1 MANTIRIRRRLAANG
16 AGAPVLTGGNPL
28 RNAEL
33 AFNEFSGTL
42 YIGTGGDS
50 AGATA
55 AGAVN
60 AIAGDGAVWTGT
72 ATFGTVRATGD
83 VYANSSSA
91 ISGKLVA
98 TTDYV
103 DSAVSRTTGAG
114 MSLHPVAADCATT
127 GPLTLTSYYNS
138 LAPLLTTN
146 VRVAI
151 PQPLSQA
158 EGLSLLELK
167 GIPNLTYQSPTVQLA
182 AGDTVLVMGH
192 VDPGMIGLWT
202 IPAGT
207 TNVNLTPWQRTTGYE
222 TAQGFHFGA
231 RIGVTNG
238 TFAGQIFAVLAD
250 ATNPTKDVAGP
261 SFSSVNFAT
270 TPLSVPT
277 GAGILF
283 HKVVRAKADIYTI
296 ENGKVVVDGVT
307 LNQND
312 RFLWTPTTSG
322 DATNGGLTG
331 GTYTN
336 ARAGIWRVNYDKATG
351 GNIFNV
357 ITRVG
362 DLNETADFVNFS
374 GKQILVREG
383 AANANKIFTASSA
396 SFPTVAQE
404 IADTSGSVATF
415 GTVTTFTAAAGSG
428 RTGTPLIDGYQV
440 VIENLAATPP
450 QLGSVVLVKNEIDP
464 VNNGLYYVKIDGAW
478 IRHPSADASGELFYG
493 SYIRVNNGNVNKNS
507 GFVLTSNFDPIVP
520 GTNSLSFESPTALL
534 DFRAGIGLERVGR
547 EFRVKAASAV
557 VTVAA
562 GGIDVRAGTT
572 SLSGVVQLEDSTSS
586 TSTVKAATP
595 NSVKSAYDAAAA
607 AQSTANTGVTNAAAA
622 QSTANAALPKAGG
635 TMTGA
640 ISFAAGQTWPTF
652 NQNTTGTAAGLSSTL
667 VIGSGGT
674 GQTTAVAA
682 FDALAPTTTIGDLI
696 YFNGSDNVRLAKP
709 SANSVLFNDTAGTV
723 VWNAV
728 TGTTNVVRSTTPTFE
743 TSVVNAAAS
752 TTFGVFNGACSTL
765 NAFGNATAVNIASD
779 NSFTTTLAVNIGNNL
794 PASGQIRTINIGTAG
809 SNASTS
815 NIVIGAPPTAG
826 TSTTTLQGTVVVS
839 GSLTVNGAT
848 TILNT
853 NTLTV
858 DDKNIEIGSVAALTG
873 LTGTV
878 GSVVGNTAT
887 ISGLVTTGGLVVGMT
902 VTRTSGASTTLGTA
916 ATITE
921 VLSDTSI
928 SISATSAPV
937 AGGVFFSAG
946 TATDVTAAGGG
957 ITLKGGTNK
966 TIIWNDPT
974 AGWEFNQNVT
984 TSGSTVN
991 VNGTNPV
998 IATSQT
1004 TGTASVFNTNVPTVN
1019 IAGVANDVGIAT
1031 SATGAGTIAIGTG
1044 ALASGTRTISIGN
1057 GVAAGTLNVNIGS
1070 SVASGTTTIASP
1082 TVGIGQSGSGTTT
1095 INSQTIALNGATIS
1109 TNVTSGTLA
1118 LFNTGLTGTLNIGG
1132 ASTTVTLG
1140 GTSTTSLTLGSS
1152 NASSTTNIATGAHTT
1167 GVTKTVNV
1175 GTAGGIGSTTNVNIG
1190 SGVAGSITSVSVG
1203 SGHDSGGVTIN
1214 ETTTSTS
1221 TTTGA
1226 LIVAGGV
1233 GIAGAVFAGG
1243 NVTISTGKALNRS
1256 LATTLTAAGANQ
1268 GAALALT
1275 NDINIVTT
1283 TASGTGV
1290 VLPTPTVGRVV
1301 VVINRGANPLNV
1313 YPAVGHSINGTAN
1326 SAVVLA
1332 ANATMIVHGATV
1344 TTWFSELTDL
1354 TNSAV
1359 GTLPVGNGGTGVA
1372 TLTGLVKGSGTSA
1385 FSAATAG
1392 TDYVVGGT
1400 LTVGKI
1406 ITQAATATSGTSSLL
1421 ITAST
1426 GTPTAG
1432 LVSGDLWN
1440 TSGVLKF
1447 YNGSATKDI
1456 ATTDVPGGGTGAA
1469 TFTSNG
1475 LIYGNGT
1482 SALGVTAAGSQ
1493 YQVLRAGSGG
1503 TPAFGSINLDQTS
1516 AVTGT
1521 LPVGNG
1527 GTGVATLTGLVKGN
1541 GTANFAAATA
1551 GTDYL
1556 APPTGTALLKAN
1568 SGGALANATAGTDYV
1583 VAGTATVGGLLLST
1597 TTTITAAGT
1606 TQADATVLT
1615 NDINVVT
1622 TTAASTGVKLPTPA
1636 AGRVIAVVN
1645 RGANALKVYPATSTA
1660 INTLGNNAAFSVAAN
1675 ATLTLRGSSAAQWY
1689 AELTAESP
1697 CSLVADCTL
1706 DGGTF

>member
-16 AGAPVLTGGNPL
+16 AGAPVITGGNPL

-42 YIGTGGDS
+42 YIGTGGDP

-167 GIPNLTYQSPTVQLA
+167 GIPNLTYQSPQVQLA

-440 VIENLAATPP
+440 VIENLLATPP

-464 VNNGLYYVKIDGAW
+464 VNNGLYYVKINGAW

-493 SYIRVNNGNVNKNS
+493 SYIRVNNGAVNKNS

-520 GTNSLSFESPTALL
+520 GTNPLSFESPTALL
-534 DFRAGIGLERVGR
+534 DFRAGVGLERVGR
-547 EFRVKAASAV
+547 EFRVKLETSQVSDSTTTAATPSSVKTAATAAASA
-557 VTVAA
+557 
-562 GGIDVRAGTT
+562 
-572 SLSGVVQLEDSTSS
+572 
-586 TSTVKAATP
+586 AT
-595 NSVKSAYDAAAA
+595 AAAA

-622 QSTANAALPKAGG
+622 QSTANTAVTNAAAAQSTANTAVTNAAAAQSTANAALPKAGG
-635 TMTGA
+635 TMTGTITLRA
-640 ISFAAGQTWPTF
+640 GTAAATTAPIYLTSGTNLTTAAAGAMEFDGTSLYFTPSSTRKTVAYLDS
-652 NQNTTGTAAGLSSTL
+652 NITGTAAGLSSTL
-667 VIGSGGT
+667 AIGSGGT

-682 FDALAPTTTIGDLI
+682 FDALAPTTTVGDLI

-709 SANSVLFNDTAGTV
+709 SAAAVLLNDNAGTV
-723 VWNAV
+723 AWNAV

-743 TSVVNAAAS
+743 ASVVNAVAS
-752 TTFGVFNGACSTL
+752 TTFGVFNGAVATL

-779 NSFTTTLAVNIGNNL
+779 SSFTTTLAVNIGNNL

-809 SNASTS
+809 SNTS
-815 NIVIGAPPTAG
+815 SSAVNIGAPSTAG
-826 TSTTTLQGTVVVS
+826 SCTTTLNGAVTVA
-839 GSLTVNGAT
+839 GSLTTLGSFSVNGST
-848 TILNT
+848 TIINT
-853 NTLTV
+853 STLTV
-858 DDKNIEIGSVAALTG
+858 DDKNIELGAASALTS
-873 LTGTV
+873 LVGTV
-878 GSVVGNTAT
+878 SSISGNTAN
-887 ISGLVTTGGLVVGMT
+887 IGGLANTGGLIPGMT
-902 VTRTSGASTTLGTA
+902 LTRTAGAGSLGTG
-916 ATITE
+916 ATITA
-921 VLSDTSI
+921 VLTDSTI
-928 SISATSAPV
+928 SFSALSAPT
-937 AGGVFFSAG
+937 AGEVTFNAG
-946 TATDVTAAGGG
+946 NATDATAAGGG
-957 ITLKGGTNK
+957 ITLKGASNK
-966 TIIWNDPT
+966 TIIWNDAT

-984 TSGSTVN
+984 TAGTTVN
-991 VNGTNPV
+991 VNGANPV

-1004 TGTASVFNTNVPTVN
+1004 SGTATIFGGTFAGTVAVGNNGATTIVSVPSTKTSTSSSTGALVVGGGVGIAGAVYAGGDVATSGNLSATGPSSTATIAGSTVNINGDNPSIATTATGTATVFNTNAATVN
-1019 IAGVANDVGIAT
+1019 V
-1031 SATGAGTIAIGTG
+1031 
-1044 ALASGTRTISIGN
+1044 
-1057 GVAAGTLNVNIGS
+1057 
-1070 SVASGTTTIASP
+1070 
-1082 TVGIGQSGSGTTT
+1082 
-1095 INSQTIALNGATIS
+1095 
-1109 TNVTSGTLA
+1109 
-1118 LFNTGLTGTLNIGG
+1118 GG
-1132 ASTTVTLG
+1132 AASTVALG
-1140 GTSTTSLTLGSS
+1140 GTSTISLTLG
-1152 NASSTTNIATGAHTT
+1152 NAAAASTTNIATGANASA
-1167 GVTKTVNV
+1167 VLKTLNV
-1175 GTAGGIGSTTNVNIG
+1175 GTAGLSGSTTNVNIG
-1190 SGVAGSITSVSVG
+1190 SGTAGATTSVSVG
-1203 SGHDSGGVTIN
+1203 GAHTAGGVTIN
-1214 ETTTSTS
+1214 PTTTST
-1221 TTTGA
+1221 TVATGA
-1226 LIVAGGV
+1226 LIVKGGV
-1233 GIAGAVFAGG
+1233 GIAENLNVGG
-1243 NVTISTGKALNRS
+1243 DITIATGKALNRS
-1256 LATTLTAAGANQ
+1256 LATTL
-1268 GAALALT
+1268 
-1275 NDINIVTT
+1275 
-1283 TASGTGV
+1283 S
-1290 VLPTPTVGRVV
+1290 
-1301 VVINRGANPLNV
+1301 
-1313 YPAVGHSINGTAN
+1313 
-1326 SAVVLA
+1326 
-1332 ANATMIVHGATV
+1332 
-1344 TTWFSELTDL
+1344 
-1354 TNSAV
+1354 
-1359 GTLPVGNGGTGVA
+1359 
-1372 TLTGLVKGSGTSA
+1372 
-1385 FSAATAG
+1385 
-1392 TDYVVGGT
+1392 
-1400 LTVGKI
+1400 
-1406 ITQAATATSGTSSLL
+1406 
-1421 ITAST
+1421 
-1426 GTPTAG
+1426 
-1432 LVSGDLWN
+1432 
-1440 TSGVLKF
+1440 
-1447 YNGSATKDI
+1447 
-1456 ATTDVPGGGTGAA
+1456 
-1469 TFTSNG
+1469 
-1475 LIYGNGT
+1475 
-1482 SALGVTAAGSQ
+1482 
-1493 YQVLRAGSGG
+1493 
-1503 TPAFGSINLDQTS
+1503 
-1516 AVTGT
+1516 
-1521 LPVGNG
+1521 
-1527 GTGVATLTGLVKGN
+1527 
-1541 GTANFAAATA
+1541 
-1551 GTDYL
+1551 
-1556 APPTGTALLKAN
+1556 
-1568 SGGALANATAGTDYV
+1568 
-1583 VAGTATVGGLLLST
+1583 
-1597 TTTITAAGT
+1597 AAGT
-1606 TQADATVLT
+1606 TQADALALT

-1622 TTAASTGVKLPTPA
+1622 TTAASTGVRLPAPA
-1636 AGRVIAVVN
+1636 AGRVIVVVN
-1645 RGANALKVYPATSTA
+1645 RGANTLKVYPVTSTA

-1675 ATLTLRGSSAAQWY
+1675 ATLTLRGSSTTQWY
-1689 AELTAESP
+1689 AELAAESP